1 MSTQIN
7 IDPTIESSS
16 STVSTTGE
24 LMDFPTILQS
34 TSAQTEL
41 YKNLPIVFK
50 QILAPC
56 AIKFATTICK
66 IDHLITQINELEA
79 HITAT
84 TAPDF
89 IIKQFK
95 NILNQEHEA
104 LLKSSF
110 IRMKLNHHHQLK
122 VTQANSLIFQFN
134 HRETAFLPAINETLT
149 TIAISD
155 INHDHMLW
163 SSFHDYLLSLKLIE
177 FRRKQASDNETKMKK
192 KLLFN
197 TKLTTE
203 AIPVVI
209 TQKELKSLNN
219 KIKNLELNQT
229 RTRTNTKKKQ
239 ANKPTT
245 TSTSSPKPNR
255 KGFQNRKQ
263 KKSPS
268 VPPKPRNTRKRT

>member
-7 IDPTIESSS
+7 IDSTIESSS
-16 STVSTTGE
+16 STVSTTAE
-24 LMDFPTILQS
+24 LMTYPTILKS
-34 TSAQTEL
+34 TSAQTEM

-50 QILAPC
+50 QILTPFT
-56 AIKFATTICK
+56 IKYATTLCK

-79 HITAT
+79 HITAS

-122 VTQANSLIFQFN
+122 VTQTNSLIFQFK

-177 FRRKQASDNETKMKK
+177 FRRKQASDNEIKIKK
-192 KLLFN
+192 KLLFDI
-197 TKLTTE
+197 KSTTE
-203 AIPVVI
+203 SIPVVI
-209 TQKELKSLNN
+209 TQKELKTLNN
-219 KIKNLELNQT
+219 KLKNLELQQT
-229 RTRTNTKKKQ
+229 HTRNNPKKKQ
-239 ANKPTT
+239 ANNPTT
-245 TSTSSPKPNR
+245 TSKSNSKPTTKVFPK
-255 KGFQNRKQ
+255 RKQ
-263 KKSPS
+263 KKSQS